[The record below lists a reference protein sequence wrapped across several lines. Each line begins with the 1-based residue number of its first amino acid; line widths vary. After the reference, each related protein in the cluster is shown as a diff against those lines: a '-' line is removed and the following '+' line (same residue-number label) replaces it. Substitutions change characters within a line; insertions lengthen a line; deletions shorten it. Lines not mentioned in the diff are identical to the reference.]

1 MKVLSPG
8 LLLVSTSLPFVLVAC
23 ANDRAS
29 VSTASPVAPQP
40 LALRRTDVRRSN
52 KGASATGSPVKARLR
67 GTSVAAGAVA
77 SPASSG
83 GVSQAA
89 HTRVPPSPSDD
100 QPSAIVFDL
109 SSKQDVKARQ
119 PPLPKKLPPPLAP
132 GASGKAKTAESAA
145 ASSLLKLSDL
155 ESIALES
162 NPSLKQL
169 AAVVEKARGI
179 HEQVGLYPNPVVGY
193 SGTEIG
199 NEGSAGQQG
208 GFLGQTIVTGNKLK
222 LNREVASWNI
232 QEFSWV
238 YQAQRHRVLND
249 VRLRYYDVLGAQQQL
264 KITGELLKVA
274 EEGVKIAEQLRKA
287 KQTSKADVLQAR
299 VDRNQIRIIRRNAQ
313 YAYDAAWKRLAA
325 LLGRP
330 KFVARPL
337 DGKLSEQAPKREF
350 QTLFDTLLAESPQM
364 QAIRARIQGAR
375 LAIDRQEAQPIP
387 NLLTQIGVAHDYS
400 SGDTITNLQI
410 GIPLPVFNRNQGN
423 IRLAQAEYQRAYR
436 NAERLQLQLRDQLA
450 VAYRRFQQ
458 AKYQTDQYKNYIL
471 KDAKE
476 SLTLTEESYKGGQ
489 INFLRVLTAR
499 RTYFEANLRYVEA
512 LIALRQANVVID
524 GFVLT
529 GGLTDVPDIGS
540 RALNG
545 LGQRG
550 QALGGQ

>member
-8 LLLVSTSLPFVLVAC
+8 LLLAVTSLPFLLAAC
-23 ANDRAS
+23 ANDRAT

-40 LALRRTDVRRSN
+40 LALRRTDVRRS
-52 KGASATGSPVKARLR
+52 KGSASAIGSPLKARMR
-67 GTSVAAGAVA
+67 GTSVAAGSVAPPA
-77 SPASSG
+77 SPG
-83 GVSQAA
+83 GVAQAA

-100 QPSAIVFDL
+100 QPSEIVFDL
-109 SSKQDVKARQ
+109 SSKHDVKARQ
-119 PPLPKKLPPPLAP
+119 SRLPKKLPPPLAP
-132 GASGKAKTAESAA
+132 GASGKVKTAESAA

-199 NEGSAGQQG
+199 NEGAAGQQG
-208 GFLGQTIVTGNKLK
+208 GFLSQTIVTGNKLK
-222 LNREVASWNI
+222 LNRDVASWNI
-232 QEFSWV
+232 QEFSWE

-264 KITGELLKVA
+264 KIAGDLLKVA

-337 DGKLSEQAPKREF
+337 DGKLSEQAPNREF
-350 QTLFDTLLAESPQM
+350 QTLFDQLLAESPQM
-364 QAIRARIQGAR
+364 QAVRARIQGAR

-400 SGDTITNLQI
+400 SGDTVTNLQI

-436 NAERLQLQLRDQLA
+436 DAERLQLQLRDQLA
-450 VAYRRFQQ
+450 VAFRRFQQ

-529 GGLTDVPDIGS
+529 GGLTGVPDIGS